1 MLAGLTGRETDLM
14 DVLWEH
20 GPSTVAE
27 VHARLGEALAYTT
40 VLSVLR
46 TLESKG
52 AVTRTKE
59 GRAHRYAARVPRKLA
74 RQRALAA
81 VAAKFFRGST
91 ERLLVHLVEN
101 ERLNDAQIE
110 RLRALLD
117 ERQRTRR

>member
-1 MLAGLTGRETDLM
+1 MSVRLTGREADLM
-14 DVLWEH
+14 NLPWVH

-27 VHARLGEALAYTT
+27 ARVRLRKELAYTT
-40 VLSVLR
+40 VGSVLR

-59 GRAHRYAARVPRKLA
+59 GRAHRYAARGPRGLA

-81 VAAKFFRGST
+81 LTARFFRGS
-91 ERLLVHLVEN
+91 RQDLLVHRVEN
-101 ERLNDAQIE
+101 ERLDDARIL

-117 ERQRTRR
+117 GRRRAGR

>member
-1 MLAGLTGRETDLM
+1 MVVGLTGRETDLM
-14 DVLWEH
+14 NVLWER

-27 VHARLGEALAYTT
+27 VHARLGRALAYTT

-52 AVTRTKE
+52 AVTRMKE
-59 GRAHRYAARVPRKLA
+59 GRAHRYAARVPHKLA
-74 RQRALAA
+74 LQRALAA

-91 ERLLVHLVEN
+91 QRLLVHLVEN
-101 ERLNDAQIE
+101 ERLDGAQIA

-117 ERQRTRR
+117 ERQRTGR